1 MADVDEPVDEPFAK
15 PEEPEVLPDCEEPS
29 AELEPLALPLP
40 DAELPEEELLA
51 EPEEPEPDAAPC
63 EPEAEPDPFVSPLVE
78 PAELPDCEEPLAEL
92 EAPSCCPASAA
103 PGSEVVASW

>member
-1 MADVDEPVDEPFAK
+1 MADVDEPVDEPFAE

-63 EPEAEPDPFVSPLVE
+63 EPEAEPDPFASPLVE
-78 PAELPDCEEPLAEL
+78 PAELPDCEEPLAES

-103 PGSEVVASW
+103 PGSEADAS